1 MVVKKGSLMARRDN
15 VVWSVLL
22 LLLLLL
28 LLQCRDGVMT
38 GVIQAW
44 TTGSTGSDIIIMK
57 NAVLVV
63 HQIIIII
70 IGETRVAV
78 IEVV

>member
-15 VVWSVLL
+15 VVWSVL

>member
-1 MVVKKGSLMARRDN
+1 
-15 VVWSVLL
+15 
-22 LLLLLL
+22 
-28 LLQCRDGVMT
+28 MT

-44 TTGSTGSDIIIMK
+44 TSTGTTSTGSDIIIMK